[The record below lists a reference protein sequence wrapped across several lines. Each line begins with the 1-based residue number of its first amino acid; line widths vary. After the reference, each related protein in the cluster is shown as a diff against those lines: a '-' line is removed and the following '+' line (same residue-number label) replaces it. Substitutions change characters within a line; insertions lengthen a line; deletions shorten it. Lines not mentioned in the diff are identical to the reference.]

1 LREEGSWG
9 DGEVF
14 AVFGHCGEVTVS
26 GSIGEVREDHGR
38 GLDAVEEE
46 SGASAIDAVLG
57 DGVQDFLERDHQ
69 GVGVFDERHED
80 VGVGRLLGW
89 RRGTTGAAC
98 AGRVV
103 PVTEVGVAERG

>member
-69 GVGVFDERHED
+69 GVRVFDERHED
-80 VGVGRLLGW
+80 VGVGRQLDG
-89 RRGTTGAAC
+89 RRGTAGATC

-103 PVTEVGVAERG
+103 PVTKV